1 MKYSYRSALLW
12 LMVFLLLSL
21 IPLVIAVSGNIP
33 EYRSF
38 WIEMAVA
45 LGFLG
50 LALFGLLFIFSGR
63 FANIAP
69 TFGMDNI
76 LHFHKVM
83 GIIAVVFILAH
94 PVILILA
101 NAEFSV
107 FFDPRVNFLR
117 AIALSFASIAV
128 LAIITT
134 SLWRKI
140 FNLSYEEW
148 RLIHGILALSLVFIG
163 VVHSIQ
169 VGYYLDTLWK
179 KGLLALLMCV
189 PMYLI
194 IHTRMVRPWR
204 MKKKP
209 YKIVEVKE
217 ERDNCWTIN
226 MEPIGHKRKQFTAG
240 QFFWISIN
248 ETPFTLQQH
257 PFTVASGE
265 RNNKFSFTAKKSGDF
280 TSKWGDFKLGT
291 KAFLEGPFGSFTPIA
306 GKHFF
311 LVMGGIG
318 ITPAMSML
326 RTMRETND
334 PRKAILIYANN
345 DWENVTFR
353 EELEEIKSQ
362 IDLKIIH
369 ILLEPPKEW
378 DGEEGMIE
386 QEILEKYLPEN
397 KNDFMYYICGPKPFM
412 DLAEIGLKNL
422 GINWRH
428 IYTERFEIV

>member
-1 MKYSYRSALLW
+1 MKYNYRSAFLW
-12 LMVFLLLSL
+12 LLVFFLLSL
-21 IPLVIAVSGNIP
+21 IPLAIAISGNIP
-33 EYRSF
+33 EYRGF

-50 LALFGLLFIFSGR
+50 LAIFGLQFIFSGR

-76 LHFHKVM
+76 LHFHRGM
-83 GIIAVVFILAH
+83 GIVAVVFILAH

-101 NAEFSV
+101 NPKFSE

-117 AIALSFASIAV
+117 AIALSFAGVALLV
-128 LAIITT
+128 IITT

-140 FNLSYEEW
+140 FKLNYEKW
-148 RLIHGILALSLVFIG
+148 RLIHGFLALSLVFIG

-169 VGYYLDTLWK
+169 VGHYLDALWK
-179 KGLLALLMCV
+179 KGLLALLMGI
-189 PMYLI
+189 PMYI
-194 IHTRMVRPWR
+194 VIHTRIVRPWR

-209 YKIVEVKE
+209 YKIVEVKK
-217 ERDNCWTIN
+217 ERNNCWTIGL
-226 MEPIGHKRKQFTAG
+226 EPIGHKRKQFTAG

-248 ETPFTLQQH
+248 ETPFTLQQN

-265 RNNKFSFTAKKSGDF
+265 EDEKLSFTAKEVGDF
-280 TSKWGDFKLGT
+280 TSKWGDFKPGT
-291 KAFLEGPFGSFTPIA
+291 NAFLEGPFGSFTPVA

-318 ITPAMSML
+318 VTPAMSML

-334 PRKAILIYANN
+334 ARRAVLIYANN

-353 EELEEIKSQ
+353 EELEGIKNQ
-362 IDLKIIH
+362 IDLEIIH
-369 ILLEPPKEW
+369 ILMEPPEDW
-378 DGEEGMIE
+378 EGEKGMID
-386 QEILEKYLPEN
+386 QEFLQ
-397 KNDFMYYICGPKPFM
+397 
-412 DLAEIGLKNL
+412 
-422 GINWRH
+422 
-428 IYTERFEIV
+428 

>member
-1 MKYSYRSALLW
+1 MKYNYRSAFLW
-12 LMVFLLLSL
+12 LMLFLLLSL
-21 IPLVIAVSGNIP
+21 IPLAIAVSGNIP

-50 LALFGLLFIFSGR
+50 LALFGLLFVFSGR
-63 FANIAP
+63 FVNIAP

-76 LHFHKVM
+76 LHFHKVI
-83 GIIAVVFILAH
+83 GIIAVMFILAH

-101 NAEFSV
+101 NPEFSL

-117 AIALSFASIAV
+117 AIALSFASMAV

-140 FNLSYEEW
+140 FKLNYEKW
-148 RLIHGILALSLVFIG
+148 RLIHGLLALSLVFIG

-169 VGYYLDTLWK
+169 VGYYLDTFWK
-179 KGLLALLMCV
+179 KGLLALLMGV
-189 PMYLI
+189 TMYLV
-194 IHTRMVRPWR
+194 IHTRIVRPWR

-209 YKIVEVKE
+209 YKIIDVKE
-217 ERDNCWTIN
+217 ERDNCRTISL
-226 MEPIGHKRKQFTAG
+226 EPIGHKRKQFTAG

-265 RNNKFSFTAKKSGDF
+265 RNNNLSFTAKSVGDF

-291 KAFLEGPFGSFTPIA
+291 KAFLEGPFGSFTPVA

-318 ITPAMSML
+318 VTPAMSML

-334 PRKAILIYANN
+334 PRKAVFIYANN

-353 EELEEIKSQ
+353 EELEEMKSQ
-362 IDLKIIH
+362 INLEIIH
-369 ILLEPPKEW
+369 ILLEPPADWE
-378 DGEEGMIE
+378 GEEGMID
-386 QEILEKYLPEN
+386 QELLEKYMPEN
-397 KNDFMYYICGPKPFM
+397 KNDFMYYLCGPKPFM
-412 DLAEIGLKNL
+412 DIAEIGLKNL
-422 GINWRH
+422 GVDWRH

>member
-1 MKYSYRSALLW
+1 
-12 LMVFLLLSL
+12 
-21 IPLVIAVSGNIP
+21 
-33 EYRSF
+33 
-38 WIEMAVA
+38 MAVA

-50 LALFGLLFIFSGR
+50 LALFGLQFIFSGR
-63 FANIAP
+63 FSNIAP

-76 LHFHKVM
+76 LHFHMAM
-83 GIIAVVFILAH
+83 GIVAVVFLLAH

-101 NAEFSV
+101 NPEFNV
-107 FFDPRVNFLR
+107 YFDPRVNSLR
-117 AIALSFASIAV
+117 AIALSFASISM

-140 FNLSYEEW
+140 FKLNYEKW

-163 VVHSIQ
+163 VVHAIQ
-169 VGYYLDTLWK
+169 VGHYLDTLWK
-179 KGLLALLMCV
+179 KGLLALLMGV
-189 PMYLI
+189 TMYLVI
-194 IHTRMVRPWR
+194 YTRIVRPWK

-217 ERDNCWTIN
+217 ERNNCWT
-226 MEPIGHKRKQFTAG
+226 MSVEPVGHKRKQFSAG

-248 ETPFTLQQH
+248 ETPFTLQQN
-257 PFTVASGE
+257 PFSVASGE
-265 RNNKFSFTAKKSGDF
+265 RNNKLSFTAKEEGDF
-280 TSKWGDFKLGT
+280 TSKWENFKPGI
-291 KAFLEGPFGSFTPIA
+291 KAFLEGPFGSFTAVA

-334 PRKAILIYANN
+334 PRKAVLIYANN

-353 EELEEIKSQ
+353 EELEEMKNQ
-362 IDLKIIH
+362 IDLEIIH
-369 ILLEPPKEW
+369 VLLEPPLGWE
-378 DGEEGMIE
+378 GEEGMID
-386 QEILEKYLPEN
+386 QELLERYMPEN
-397 KNDFMYYICGPKPFM
+397 SNDFMYYICGPEPFM
-412 DLAEIGLKNL
+412 DISEIGLKNL
-422 GINWRH
+422 GVNWSH